1 VSIPSDVNFIP
12 LQVCLPFFKLLTFS
26 AAKIESLVA
35 MIHPSMPS
43 VDIGQG
49 RGHRFA
55 SAKEPQTYFLEVVT
69 DSSTSWASI
78 ETL

>member
-1 VSIPSDVNFIP
+1 
-12 LQVCLPFFKLLTFS
+12 
-26 AAKIESLVA
+26 